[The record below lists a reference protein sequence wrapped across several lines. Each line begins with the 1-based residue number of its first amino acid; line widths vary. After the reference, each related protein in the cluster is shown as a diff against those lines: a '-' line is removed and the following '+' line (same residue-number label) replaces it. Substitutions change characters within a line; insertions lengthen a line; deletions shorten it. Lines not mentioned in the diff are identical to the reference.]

1 MPRSYLGE
9 RIGIPFVN
17 NTDTVFSV
25 ANGKFVTVVFLI
37 FGFISATISYFIKQ
51 IILSI
56 QFFSYWPTSKIYKE
70 KKKLFIHVFLGKFTR
85 IRLHKSYVQITGNE
99 YLEI

>member
-25 ANGKFVTVVFLI
+25 ANGKFVTVVFPI
-37 FGFISATISYFIKQ
+37 FGFISVTISYFIKQ
-51 IILSI
+51 IKSFL
-56 QFFSYWPTSKIYKE
+56 FFSYWAATKIYKE

-85 IRLHKSYVQITGNE
+85 IHIHKFYVQIIGNE